1 MNKIKCILLGC
12 FFVFLASCGVK
23 KSLIHKPN
31 LNGFNSEIPIVTKIN
46 DSCFY
51 SGENY
56 LFKNKKGLWEL
67 KVTGDPLQIG
77 LNSGALSERLVKKQ
91 ENLFFGKIKEFIPSQ
106 SKQKFLLKFL
116 RWYNRKLYQNV
127 TNEYQAEIYGIS
139 RYASDTLDYVAN
151 NFIRSLYLHGAHDIG
166 HALQDLA
173 MVGCSSLA
181 VWNQYSVDNQLLVGR
196 NFDFYAGDEFAK
208 DKVIAFISPSQGY
221 PYMSVTWGGMTG
233 VVSGMNTQ
241 GLTVTINA
249 GVSDIPLIAKTP
261 ISLLTKEIIQYA
273 STIEEAVSIA
283 KKRSVF
289 VSESILV
296 ASAKDNRAVIIEVT
310 PNGLAVYENT
320 NDSKIICTNH
330 FQSELFKNTKEN
342 KKHIEESHSKYRYLK
357 IEEWLQKYPALSV
370 SNMIEILRDREGLN
384 QKQIGLGNEK
394 ALNQLL
400 GHHSVVFQPHSLK
413 AYVSTFPYQLGEF
426 VEYDLNEV
434 FTRTS
439 FQETFQTKENNV
451 IFADAFQNSNEFQL
465 YELYRKLERE
475 IEKKIELKQNIDET
489 ILLQY
494 QKSNPEFWKVYFL
507 AGKYYY
513 EQKQFDKAK
522 HCFEIALTKEITTL
536 PDKKTIEKYLKKST
550 HKL

>member
-1 MNKIKCILLGC
+1 MNKIKYILLGYL
-12 FFVFLASCGVK
+12 FVFLASCGVK
-23 KSLIHKPN
+23 KSLLHKPN

-51 SGENY
+51 TGENY
-56 LFKNKKGLWEL
+56 FFKNKKGLWEL

-77 LNSGALSERLVKKQ
+77 LTSGALSEKLVKKQ
-91 ENLFFGKIKEFIPSQ
+91 ESLFFGKIKELIPSE
-106 SKQKFLLKFL
+106 SKQRFLLKFL
-116 RWYNRKLYQNV
+116 RWYNRKIYQNV

-139 RYASDTLDYVAN
+139 RYASDTLDYVAP

-181 VWNQYSVDNQLLVGR
+181 VWNQYSADNQLLVGR

-208 DKVIAFISPSQGY
+208 DKVIAFIKPNQGY

-273 STIEEAVSIA
+273 ATIEEAISIA
-283 KKRSVF
+283 KKRTVF

-330 FQSELFKNTKEN
+330 FQSELFKDTKEN

-357 IEEWLQKYPALSV
+357 IEEWLRKYPTLTV
-370 SNMIEILRDREGLN
+370 TNMVELLRDREGLN
-384 QKQIGLGNEK
+384 HKQIGLGNEK

-400 GHHSVVFQPHSLK
+400 GHHSVVFQPNQLK
-413 AYVSTFPYQLGEF
+413 AYVSTSPYQLGAF
-426 VEYDLNEV
+426 VEYDLSEV
-434 FTRTS
+434 FNRTS
-439 FQETFQTKENNV
+439 FQETFQTKENKV

-489 ILLQY
+489 ILQDY

-507 AGKYYY
+507 SGKYYY
-513 EQKQFDKAK
+513 DQKQFEKAK
-522 HCFEIALTKEITTL
+522 VCFEQALTKEIATL
-536 PDKKTIEKYLKKST
+536 PDKKTIEKYLKKSI